1 MKKIFAI
8 SVLSVMAVVA
18 TTDAW
23 ASEEIPNY
31 NLATANYVEDRYN
44 SAVGKAKSLVVTSDK
59 KTTVGGTV
67 YAYEQTGSDN
77 TAPTIK
83 YMEDSIAE
91 AVAGVD
97 TSGLVEKAK
106 VIKADGTTTLGGTT
120 VDAATLNKDTVAP
133 TIANVEAN
141 FAPRI
146 ADAAYIGTPGG
157 TASVV
162 GNIDDVTNL
171 PSGEY
176 SVIVSV
182 DGSGNVSFRWV
193 PIQIDGCT
201 STDGY
206 TCGPA

>member
-23 ASEEIPNY
+23 ATEEIPNY

-67 YAYEQTGSDN
+67 YVYEQTGSDDK
-77 TAPTIK
+77 APTIK
-83 YMEDSIAE
+83 YMEDSIAD

-97 TSGLVEKAK
+97 TSGLVAK
-106 VIKADGTTTLGGTT
+106 TQVETSAGVDMNGNAISGELTPDKIVPT
-120 VDAATLNKDTVAP
+120 VGM
-133 TIANVEAN
+133 VEAN